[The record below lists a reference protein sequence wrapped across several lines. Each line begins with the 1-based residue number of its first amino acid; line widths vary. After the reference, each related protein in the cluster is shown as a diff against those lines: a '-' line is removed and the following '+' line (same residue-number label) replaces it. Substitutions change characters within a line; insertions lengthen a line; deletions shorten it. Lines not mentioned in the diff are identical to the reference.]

1 MKRIILFLTLSI
13 CLNNYSQEV
22 IFNGKVLDSFT
33 EQPIPFCNFV
43 MLNKRIGTSSGVN
56 GDFELVLAKGINDSI
71 KISSL
76 GYYQKTISLKEI
88 NYDLNNEIFLHRKNT
103 ELEEV
108 IINTISKTF
117 NKKVRLGNT
126 KEENITF
133 TSSFGDEI
141 SVLIKNQAAQSL

>member
-1 MKRIILFLTLSI
+1 
-13 CLNNYSQEV
+13 
-22 IFNGKVLDSFT
+22 
-33 EQPIPFCNFV
+33 